1 MQVSV
6 YNQENKEVGKIE
18 LPESIFSVPW
28 NPDLVYQYLTV
39 QLANRRKPIAHTK
52 ERGEVSGGGRKPWR
66 QKGTGRARHGSIRSP
81 IWVGGGITFGPRK
94 EKDYSRKIN
103 KKMKRKALFSFL
115 SKKLADGEVKIIE
128 SFELPEGKTKEAKS
142 LIDKVLDKGKSAL
155 FVTDSQN
162 KKFALAVRNIPK
174 VSAISA
180 LSLNAYD
187 ILAHKMLFF
196 DKKSLEEAVN
206 HYKNI

>member
-28 NPDLVYQYLTV
+28 NPDLVHQYLTV
-39 QLANRRKPIAHTK
+39 QLANRREPIAHTK

-103 KKMKRKALFSFL
+103 KKMKRKALFSLL

-142 LIDKVLDKGKSAL
+142 LIDRVLDKGKSAL

-180 LSLNAYD
+180 LSLNAHD
-187 ILAHKMLFF
+187 ILARKMLFF

-206 HYKNI
+206 HYKTI